1 MATLRDIKSRI
12 HAVRNIRQ
20 ITKAM
25 KMVAAARLRR
35 AQDRII
41 HARPYAHKMEEV
53 VRRLVCHT
61 APESHPLLV
70 TRNTGRLLLLL
81 VTADKGLCG
90 SFNSSILRLGW
101 EFLQKARAEKK
112 EIFLVAVGRKA
123 KEFLRTRSMVS
134 QAEYINIFASLSY
147 AQASQIRRDLLHF
160 YDELELEEVLLL
172 YNEFKSA
179 GQQKI
184 AWGKLLPIE
193 PATPEFCPVPIDYL
207 YEPSAPLTLQELLPK
222 YVEVQIYHA
231 LLESAAAEQAARM
244 TAMEM
249 AHRNAGEMID
259 RLILLH
265 NRVRQERITKELL
278 EVVAGAEA
286 LRSLR

>member
-1 MATLRDIKSRI
+1 MATLKDIRNRLN
-12 HAVRNIRQ
+12 AVRNIQQ

-35 AQDRII
+35 AQERII

-53 VRRLVCHT
+53 LRRLVCYT
-61 APESHPLLV
+61 APECHPLLV
-70 TRNTGRLLLLL
+70 KRNTGRLLLLL

-90 SFNSSILRLGW
+90 SFNNNILRLGW
-101 EFLQKARAEKK
+101 EFLQRTGAENKQ
-112 EIFLVAVGRKA
+112 IFLVAVGRKA
-123 KEFLRTRSMVS
+123 REFLRARSLAP
-134 QAEYINIFASLSY
+134 QAEYINIFAQLSY
-147 AQASQIRRDLLHF
+147 AQASQIRQDLLRF
-160 YDELELEEVLLL
+160 YDELNLEEVLLL
-172 YNEFKSA
+172 YNEFRSP
-179 GQQKI
+179 GQQKV

-193 PATPEFCPVPIDYL
+193 PASPESCPIPIDYL
-207 YEPSAPLTLQELLPK
+207 YEPSPHLILQELLPK
-222 YVEVQIYHA
+222 YIEVQIYHA
-231 LLESAAAEQAARM
+231 LLESAAAEQAARL

-259 RLILLH
+259 RLTLLY

-286 LRSLR
+286 LRS